1 MKTATRA
8 CYIIT
13 ALFAA
18 YSGVAIIPKFF
29 GADNA
34 MEQLVTLA
42 LALTLPAVWY
52 ILALSLDRLTGD
64 QGG

>member
-29 GADNA
+29 GGDNA

-42 LALTLPAVWY
+42 FALTLPAVWY
-52 ILALSLDRLTGD
+52 MLARALAYLTD
-64 QGG
+64 N